1 MPVISRFYG
10 IIIKMYFNEH
20 GIPHFHAI
28 YNEYN
33 GVFSISDL
41 VMIEGDLPSKA
52 QSLVKE
58 WAQKYKIELEKMWKT
73 KDIIN
78 LPGLE

>member
-10 IIIKMYFNEH
+10 IVIKMYFNEH

-41 VMIEGDLPSKA
+41 IMIEGDLPSKA
-52 QSLVKE
+52 QALVKE
-58 WAQKYKIELEKMWKT
+58 WALKYKSELEKMWET